1 MKFSLKKL
9 DAHHKT
15 TLHSN
20 KITIYNILNN
30 IKLPKKLKY
39 NNNNENKSVQI
50 ESNQEMIKTK
60 PIFSIKSN
68 SKK

>member
-1 MKFSLKKL
+1 MKLSLKKI

-30 IKLPKKLKY
+30 IKPPKKLKY
-39 NNNNENKSVQI
+39 NRK
-50 ESNQEMIKTK
+50 
-60 PIFSIKSN
+60 
-68 SKK
+68 